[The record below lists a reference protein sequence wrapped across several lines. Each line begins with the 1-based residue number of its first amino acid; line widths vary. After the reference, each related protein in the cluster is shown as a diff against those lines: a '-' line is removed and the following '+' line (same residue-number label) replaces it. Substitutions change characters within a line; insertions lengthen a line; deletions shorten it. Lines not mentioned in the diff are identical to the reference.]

1 MGMNLLDLKSDK
13 SNSKD
18 EGCLSIAG
26 LGYFINGFC
35 YVAIAGSLS
44 STPRLLVD
52 YNSDDGHFTIDQVVW

>member
-18 EGCLSIAG
+18 EGCVSIAG

-35 YVAIAGSLS
+35 YVAKGWILVVD
-44 STPRLLVD
+44 TPISRL
-52 YNSDDGHFTIDQVVW
+52 